1 MTVKSVCVF
10 TGASDRTP
18 KHYIETAQE
27 IGAILGSHRYQ
38 LVYGGGGTG
47 LMGAVSSA
55 ATQAGGHVLGI
66 TTKLLAGY
74 EKVNTT
80 ITEVRVV
87 EDMHKRKHA
96 MYDNSDAFLILP
108 GGIGTLDEC
117 FEIITWKQL
126 EIHNQPI
133 LIYNYKGY
141 WEPLKALLA
150 SMSKEGFVKKEHVDM
165 LHFFEKPSELLPL
178 LQTF

>member
-1 MTVKSVCVF
+1 MTIKSVCVF
-10 TGASDRTP
+10 TGASDKTP
-18 KHYIETAQE
+18 KHYIEAAQE
-27 IGAILGSHRYQ
+27 VGSILGSNRYQ

-47 LMGAVSSA
+47 LMGAVSSSA
-55 ATQAGGHVLGI
+55 IQAGGHVLGI
-66 TTKLLAGY
+66 TTKLLAEY

-87 EDMHKRKHA
+87 EDMHKRKNA
-96 MYDNSDAFLILP
+96 MYNNSNAFLILP

-141 WEPLKALLA
+141 WDPLKALFS
-150 SMSKEGFVKKEHVDM
+150 SMTKEGFVKKKHIEM
-165 LHFFEKPSELLPL
+165 LYFFDKPTDLLPL
-178 LQTF
+178 LQSF